1 MTQPPTRFLR
11 LGKDGYFNKLPIY
24 QELWESCKGKV
35 AEERIA
41 AGTAQISS
49 SGTLTLTMQ
58 EIKIMLAKCIELADE
73 CASGKRRGNPYKWL
87 QCHTLL
93 IASTT
98 LGGRSHN
105 LVDTVKGQA
114 KAEEWGVGED
124 GSSM

>member
-1 MTQPPTRFLR
+1 MTQPPTKFLR

-41 AGTAQISS
+41 AGTAQLTS

-98 LGGRSHN
+98 LGAEPWQTFPSCLN
-105 LVDTVKGQA
+105 CLAADPVATLVRNHL
-114 KAEEWGVGED
+114 
-124 GSSM
+124 